1 MPAYAQQKWDLK
13 QCIDHAIANNLT
25 IKLQEAQREQSK
37 VELSTAKNSFLPDLN
52 GSASHS
58 FNFGRSLQ
66 ADNTYQSLNTQNT
79 GLNLS
84 TSIPLFSGLQK
95 INNVALSKLNLQAAM
110 EDLNKAKE
118 DISIQ
123 QNTGLNL
130 STSIPL
136 FSGLQKINNVALS
149 KLNLQAA
156 MEDLNKAKEDI
167 SIQVAS
173 AYLQVLFNEELVK
186 VANEQLALSKEML
199 EQKTAFYKNG
209 KASQA
214 EWYEAK
220 ARVAQDELS
229 AVQTENN
236 RRLSLL
242 DLSQLLELPSP
253 DDFAIV
259 SPATDSI
266 AGLKIQTSPA
276 EVYAEAVLTKPS
288 VKAAQ
293 YRLEGAEKSIRMAK
307 GAYYPQ
313 LSFGAGISTN
323 FYNVSG
329 MENGNFGSQLRDNFS
344 QYIGFS
350 LSVPIF
356 NRFETRN
363 RVRSARI
370 QQHTYY
376 WQLEES
382 KKNLY
387 KEIQQAYYNAVNAET
402 QYHSSLTADE
412 AAQASFLLMKE
423 KYTNG
428 KANATEYNESRTAW
442 MKAVSDRLQA
452 KYDYLFRTKILDFY
466 RGIPLTL

>member
-1 MPAYAQQKWDLK
+1 MKLKQLFIIASVVTMPAYAQQKWDLK

-66 ADNTYQSLNTQNT
+66 ADNTYQSLNT
-79 GLNLS
+79 
-84 TSIPLFSGLQK
+84 
-95 INNVALSKLNLQAAM
+95 
-110 EDLNKAKE
+110 
-118 DISIQ
+118 

-293 YRLEGAEKSIRMAK
+293 YRLEGAEKSIGMAK

-402 QYHSSLTADE
+402 QYQSSLTADE

>member
-1 MPAYAQQKWDLK
+1 
-13 QCIDHAIANNLT
+13 
-25 IKLQEAQREQSK
+25 
-37 VELSTAKNSFLPDLN
+37 
-52 GSASHS
+52 
-58 FNFGRSLQ
+58 
-66 ADNTYQSLNTQNT
+66 
-79 GLNLS
+79 
-84 TSIPLFSGLQK
+84 
-95 INNVALSKLNLQAAM
+95 
-110 EDLNKAKE
+110 
-118 DISIQ
+118 
-123 QNTGLNL
+123 
-130 STSIPL
+130 
-136 FSGLQKINNVALS
+136 
-149 KLNLQAA
+149 

-229 AVQTENN
+229 AVQAENN

-313 LSFGAGISTN
+313 LSFGAGISTISIM
-323 FYNVSG
+323 YRAWRTVISVHSCATTSASISVS
-329 MENGNFGSQLRDNFS
+329 
-344 QYIGFS
+344 
-350 LSVPIF
+350 
-356 NRFETRN
+356 
-363 RVRSARI
+363 RSAFLSSTVLKPVTAYAAPVSSNI
-370 QQHTYY
+370 HTTGN
-376 WQLEES
+376 WRKVKRTS
-382 KKNLY
+382 TKKY
-387 KEIQQAYYNAVNAET
+387 
-402 QYHSSLTADE
+402 
-412 AAQASFLLMKE
+412 
-423 KYTNG
+423 
-428 KANATEYNESRTAW
+428 SR
-442 MKAVSDRLQA
+442 
-452 KYDYLFRTKILDFY
+452 RTTM
-466 RGIPLTL
+466 P

>member
-1 MPAYAQQKWDLK
+1 MKLKQLFIIASVVTMPAYAQQKWDLK

-123 QNTGLNL
+123 
-130 STSIPL
+130 
-136 FSGLQKINNVALS
+136 
-149 KLNLQAA
+149 
-156 MEDLNKAKEDI
+156 
-167 SIQVAS
+167 VAS

-229 AVQTENN
+229 AVQAENN
-236 RRLSLL
+236 RCLSLL

-313 LSFGAGISTN
+313 LSFGAGIS
-323 FYNVSG
+323 
-329 MENGNFGSQLRDNFS
+329 L
-344 QYIGFS
+344 S
-350 LSVPIF
+350 LIH
-356 NRFETRN
+356 
-363 RVRSARI
+363 I
-370 QQHTYY
+370 
-376 WQLEES
+376 
-382 KKNLY
+382 
-387 KEIQQAYYNAVNAET
+387 
-402 QYHSSLTADE
+402 
-412 AAQASFLLMKE
+412 
-423 KYTNG
+423 
-428 KANATEYNESRTAW
+428 
-442 MKAVSDRLQA
+442 
-452 KYDYLFRTKILDFY
+452 
-466 RGIPLTL
+466 